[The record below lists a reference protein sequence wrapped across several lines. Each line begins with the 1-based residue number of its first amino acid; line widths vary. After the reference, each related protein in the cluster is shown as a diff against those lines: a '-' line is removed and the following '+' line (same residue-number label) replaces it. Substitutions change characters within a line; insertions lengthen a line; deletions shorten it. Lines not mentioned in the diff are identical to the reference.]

1 MKKLVILSTLFFISI
16 FSIGFSCIN
25 DDEESS
31 IPWGNG
37 LLNGKLI
44 IHCQD
49 TLNGFSGYTL
59 QGRFRNNQ
67 KVGLWKLWDAN
78 HKLIAERVY
87 QNNFE
92 YIAKNSNL
100 RTTLNRDVNGQ
111 LIFPKIEEKD
121 VAVSQRVWKMITF
134 NQMRN
139 NKAFAIAIQ
148 QIDLSEFTAYR
159 SDELRDTIN
168 IHKSMHSIHAIKIM
182 GDWFFDSKKNIS
194 SFYILAISPNYTKQ
208 SNGAWYYYPEIRRKM
223 AMIKIEDK
231 NAMIHNLDDLFF
243 LGSYPSIT
251 YKTES
256 IGNKAFKKK
265 DYEQETIN
273 TLLYQFTIESTL
285 WR

>member
-1 MKKLVILSTLFFISI
+1 MKNLKILFVLLISSFFLFA
-16 FSIGFSCIN
+16 FSYMN
-25 DDEESS
+25 DKEELR
-31 IPWGNG
+31 IPWKNG
-37 LLNGKLI
+37 ILNGALM
-44 IHCQD
+44 IHIQD
-49 TLNGFSGYTL
+49 SLSRVDGYTL
-59 QGRFRNNQ
+59 QGRYKNNQ
-67 KVGLWKLWDAN
+67 KEGTWKLWDKN
-78 HKLIAERVY
+78 HKLIVERVY

-92 YIAKNSNL
+92 YVVRNSNL

-121 VAVSQRVWKMITF
+121 VAVSQRVWKMVTS

-139 NKAFAIAIQ
+139 NKALAIAIQ

-168 IHKSMHSIHAIKIM
+168 IHKSMRAIHALKIM

-194 SFYILAISPNYTKQ
+194 SFYILAISPIYRKQ

-223 AMIKIEDK
+223 ALIKIEDK

-256 IGNKAFKKK
+256 IENKAFKKK

-285 WR
+285 WK